1 MLIAQLNIRCLQKTQ
16 WIVGL
21 IIWLLGQQLYPQ
33 YYSGS
38 LPYSSNQQNSEL
50 SVGIVGV
57 ESLVAHDLSNVILDN
72 HGFLDKDGSNL
83 TGSTSSVLYS
93 GNNPLGYQTGNL
105 NTGSKWHQT
114 DTGISLIVSG
124 GFFTM
129 AAITYKDNGT
139 LSRIKV
145 RDEINRY
152 LPNYENKIDD
162 LTQYIPYA
170 ATYVLDAFGV
180 KSRHKLLRKT
190 TTMATALALNG
201 IVVHTM
207 KGLIGEERPDG
218 SANNSFPSGH
228 TTTAFMGAH
237 IFHKEY
243 RHLSPYYSVGAYS
256 LATFTGMFR
265 QLNNRHWISDVLM
278 GAGLGI
284 SLTELAYFINGEIY
298 KEKGINPIP
307 EPGDK
312 EINERRPSF
321 ISSTIGLAG
330 LTKAFDNPESGVSA
344 DRGYM
349 LSAEGAYFFN
359 PYIGLG
365 ATIQGQSYPI
375 RFSLE
380 ALDAIRDQGYEPV
393 FQALGS
399 TNLMAGPYFQYGFGK
414 HIIGGKW
421 VAGSLSGSD
430 TRLNLRELDVEV
442 IDPDFELLY
451 AEYFPETTF
460 AWSTGF
466 YYKYRIGKIT
476 ALGIYGQ
483 YTDSDLKFTQLLLED
498 LESGNPVYVEGDPL
512 RKTFN
517 SWSAG
522 LSLSVLLW

>member
-1 MLIAQLNIRCLQKTQ
+1 MQRTQ
-16 WIVGL
+16 WIIGL
-21 IIWLLGQQLYPQ
+21 IIGFFGQQLYPQ
-33 YYSGS
+33 YVSGS
-38 LPYSSNQQNSEL
+38 LPYFSNQQISEL
-50 SVGIVGV
+50 SIGTVGV
-57 ESLVAHDLSNVILDN
+57 EALVAHDLSNVILDN
-72 HGFLDKDGSNL
+72 HGFLDSEDSNPMAI
-83 TGSTSSVLYS
+83 TSSVLYT

-105 NTGSKWHQT
+105 NTANLKWYQT

-139 LSRIKV
+139 FSRVKV

-152 LPNYENKIDD
+152 LPNYENTIDD
-162 LTQYIPYA
+162 YTQYIPYA
-170 ATYVLDAFGV
+170 ATYALDAFGV

-207 KGLIGEERPDG
+207 KGLIDEERPDG
-218 SANNSFPSGH
+218 TANNSFPSGH

-265 QLNNRHWISDVLM
+265 QLNNRHWISDVMM

-307 EPGDK
+307 EPSDK
-312 EINERRPSF
+312 IINERRPSF
-321 ISSTIGLAG
+321 ISSTLGFAS
-330 LTKAFDNPESGVSA
+330 LTKAFDNPQSGVRA
-344 DRGYM
+344 DRGYV

-365 ATIQGQSYPI
+365 ATIQGQSFPI
-375 RFSLE
+375 QFSSE

-399 TNLMAGPYFQYGFGK
+399 TNLMVGPYFQYGFGK

-430 TRLNLRELDVEV
+430 TKLNLREIDVEV
-442 IDPDFELLY
+442 VDPDFELLY
-451 AEYFPETTF
+451 SEYFPETTF

-476 ALGIYGQ
+476 ALGIYGH
-483 YTDSDLKFTQLLLED
+483 YTDSDLKFTQLLLAD
-498 LESGNPVYVEGDPL
+498 LESVEPVYVEGEPII
-512 RKTFN
+512 KKFN